1 LLPANPAV
9 VQRARSNAAGQRW
22 PSGRDDKQDSQA
34 ITNGWLAL
42 TARERDGATGR
53 EEKAK
58 ADDRRKGILYHE
70 PRMARRPSMSMSMRG
85 AVCLL
90 VTMRRVD

>member
-1 LLPANPAV
+1 V
-9 VQRARSNAAGQRW
+9 Y
-22 PSGRDDKQDSQA
+22 SGK
-34 ITNGWLAL
+34 
-42 TARERDGATGR
+42 ERRVGNYLKIA
-53 EEKAK
+53 EKAK